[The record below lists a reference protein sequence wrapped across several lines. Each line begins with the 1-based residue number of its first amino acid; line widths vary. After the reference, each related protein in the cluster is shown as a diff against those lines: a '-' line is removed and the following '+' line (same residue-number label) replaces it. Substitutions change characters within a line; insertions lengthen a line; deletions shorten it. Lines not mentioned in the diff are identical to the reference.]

1 MKPNSRIIAGLA
13 FAVVC
18 LTAFAATPAERG
30 EMNANGGEAIT
41 NGQLAGAGN
50 AWGAR
55 SELRNGRDSDRYE
68 SLVHS
73 IPNFRAVREPTEC
86 GPSDDAPM
94 RAECDA
100 SLGR

>member
-1 MKPNSRIIAGLA
+1 MKPNNRIVAGLA
-13 FAVVC
+13 LAVVC

-41 NGQLAGAGN
+41 NGPLAGPGDAS
-50 AWGAR
+50 GAR
-55 SELRNGRDSDRYE
+55 SELRNVRDSDRYE

-73 IPNFRAVREPTEC
+73 IPNFRAVRDPKEC

-94 RAECDA
+94 HAECDA